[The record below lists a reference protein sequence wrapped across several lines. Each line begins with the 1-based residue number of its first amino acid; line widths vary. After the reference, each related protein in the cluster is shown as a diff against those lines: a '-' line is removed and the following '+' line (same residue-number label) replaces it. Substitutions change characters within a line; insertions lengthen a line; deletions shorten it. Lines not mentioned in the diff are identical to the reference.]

1 MKILVRAI
9 IGEDCVALEDGRK
22 LYHRIVQDIRA
33 DRPVEL
39 DFAGVQVFAASF
51 FNSSLGFLLRDFESS
66 ELNRLIRVSNL
77 APAGRAML
85 DRVIKNSRRY
95 YQEMQQ
101 IKPGNPVL
109 RGVKLGEKEQQ
120 KYSIL

>member
-1 MKILVRAI
+1 VKILVRAI

-77 APAGRAML
+77 APAGRTVL
-85 DRVIKNSRRY
+85 DRVVKNSRRY
-95 YQEMQQ
+95 YQEMREM
-101 IKPGNPVL
+101 KPGNPVL
-109 RGVKLGEKEQQ
+109 RGVKLGKKEQQ